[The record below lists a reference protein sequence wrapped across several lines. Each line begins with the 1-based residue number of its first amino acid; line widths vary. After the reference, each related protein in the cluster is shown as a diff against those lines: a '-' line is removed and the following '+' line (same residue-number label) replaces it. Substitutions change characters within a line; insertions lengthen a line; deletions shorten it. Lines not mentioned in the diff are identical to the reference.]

1 MVSFDSLYI
10 GGQWQSA
17 NSTERIEVHSPAN
30 GDHIGSTPKADIV
43 DVDQAVT
50 AARAAFDEGEWPR
63 LSLNERIIMLTKMRD
78 HIESR
83 VDELDELGELG
94 TRENGVPFAVRPALR
109 ALELF
114 DFTLG
119 GRARVPFEQT
129 RAGIL
134 GRKGAVLREPVG
146 VVGAIVACNGPLLQ
160 AVGKLAPALVSGCSV
175 VLKPPVETPL
185 IAMAL
190 AEAAHFAGLPDGV
203 VSVVPGDVEI
213 GQHLVGHPLVDKISF
228 TGSAAAGREIG
239 KACGH
244 QLKRMTL
251 ELGGKSA
258 GVVLPD
264 AEIEVAARVLAGGC
278 MAYAGQRC
286 AALSRAFVPEARYHE
301 YVDAI
306 VAAVAGLKVGDP
318 MDPETFIGP
327 LVSERGLRRV
337 EMHVADAL
345 ADNARLEL
353 GGHRLA
359 SRPDGWYFEPTVLSD
374 ATNDMRIA
382 REEVFGPV
390 ICVIPYDTIDDAVA
404 MANDNQYGLTA
415 SVFSTDRSQAEA
427 VARQIRAGSV
437 GINAPA
443 GEIGLPFGGFK
454 ASGLGREY
462 SIEAF
467 DAFTEVK
474 AIA

>member
-10 GGQWQSA
+10 GGQWQPA
-17 NSTERIEVHSPAN
+17 NSTDRIEVYSPVD
-30 GDHIGSTPKADIV
+30 GEHIGSAPKADVV
-43 DVDQAVT
+43 DVDKAVT
-50 AARAAFDEGEWPR
+50 SARTAFDDGEWPR
-63 LSLNERIIMLTKMRD
+63 MSLDERLGTLTKMRD

-83 VDELDELGELG
+83 VDELDELG

-119 GRARVPFEQT
+119 AALDYPFEQT

-160 AVGKLAPALVSGCSV
+160 AVGKLAPALASGCSV

-185 IAMAL
+185 ITMAL
-190 AEAAHFAGLPDGV
+190 AEAAHFAGLPEGV
-203 VSVVPGDVEI
+203 LNVVPGEVEI
-213 GQHLVGHPLVDKISF
+213 GQHLVVHPLVDKISF

-244 QLKRMTL
+244 QVKRMTL

-258 GVVLPD
+258 GIVLPD
-264 AEIEVAARVLAGGC
+264 ADIEVAARVLAGGC

-286 AALSRAFVPEARYHE
+286 AALSRAFVPADRYRE

-306 VAAVAGLKVGDP
+306 VTAVAALKIGDP

-337 EMHVADAL
+337 EKHVADAL

-359 SRPDGWYFEPTVLSD
+359 SRPGGWYFEPTVLSD

-390 ICVIPYDTIDDAVA
+390 ICVIPYRSVDDAVA

-415 SVFSTDRSQAEA
+415 SVFSTDRAQAEA
-427 VARQIRAGSV
+427 VARRIRAGSV

-454 ASGLGREY
+454 ASGVGREY

-474 AIA
+474 VIA